1 MNAPSPDRRRR
12 RLLVAWGLFVA
23 FSGVVLFL
31 GGARFD
37 AAETSGILA
46 PLLQWLFPDWSASD
60 RYLLHL
66 KVRKSAHLIE
76 YAVLGLLALRA
87 TFVTF
92 QTAIARIAAVALL
105 LAAAVATTDEARQ
118 AFLENRTGSWR
129 DVVLD
134 VTGAGAAVGLALLL
148 RRLRRSRSA
157 GAPP

>member
-1 MNAPSPDRRRR
+1 VNAAPWPRRR

-23 FSGVVLFL
+23 FSLFVLFL
-31 GGARFD
+31 GGSRFN
-37 AAETSGILA
+37 AQETSGILA
-46 PLLQWLFPDWSASD
+46 PLLQLLFPDLNASD

-66 KVRKSAHLIE
+66 KVRKVAHVIE

-92 QTAIARIAAVALL
+92 RTAMARIAATALL
-105 LAAAVATTDEARQ
+105 LAALVATTDEIRQ

-134 VTGAGAAVGLALLL
+134 VSGAGAAVGLALGL
-148 RRLRRSRSA
+148 RRLLRARSRSA
-157 GAPP
+157 PP